1 MLFTLRPSTPPPALH
16 VQHPRPLA
24 AKGIA
29 SAPKRVCIGGRA
41 LPFLARF
48 ARGNV
53 GGCVC
58 IKDAAD
64 KIQAATSADLLRPQ
78 LFLVSRDL
86 GAGRQGACPAEL
98 GVVAAAEMRWL
109 RRANKVDEAAL
120 QSAAAVFALLGGIPA
135 GEEPHD
141 ERTLDEL
148 LALCRA
154 EFAASAPHPAC
165 VRRWLASEWPP
176 VALHPM
182 PPHGEALPASGPAG
196 FSEAFRLPD
205 GVECGLC
212 GMTIPPARH
221 HVLCLQCARHWPTL
235 PHGPTGGCDAWHVRR
250 HGGVRDRG
258 VRRGGVGRGQRSER
272 ELVPRCRKAQP
283 SFWRG
288 EKQGV

>member
-212 GMTIPPARH
+212 GMTIPPGTRCCVCN
-221 HVLCLQCARHWPTL
+221 VLDTGRPYRM
-235 PHGPTGGCDAWHVRR
+235 GPRVAATPGMYAGMEESGTEASDA
-250 HGGVRDRG
+250 
-258 VRRGGVGRGQRSER
+258 E
-272 ELVPRCRKAQP
+272 E
-283 SFWRG
+283 
-288 EKQGV
+288 